1 MRGKCLRPILPTSY
15 PSHRRTCTTGEDP
28 ARVTRLSEQA
38 NRRDSAP
45 TLVSPQAGMAF
56 GCLCWLIYC
65 WLERIYVEE
74 VAVTKRLIDI
84 DDELL
89 ASAQEAAGQDSIKGT
104 VTEAL
109 NRLVAQ
115 QHRREQY
122 LRESWAQLGDALADL
137 EDDDVMRR
145 AWS

>member
-1 MRGKCLRPILPTSY
+1 
-15 PSHRRTCTTGEDP
+15 
-28 ARVTRLSEQA
+28 
-38 NRRDSAP
+38 
-45 TLVSPQAGMAF
+45 MA
-56 GCLCWLIYC
+56 
-65 WLERIYVEE
+65 EV

-89 ASAQEAAGQDSIKGT
+89 AAAQQAAGQDSIKGT

-115 QHRREQY
+115 QRRREQY
-122 LRESWAQLGDALADL
+122 LRDSWAQLGDAMVDL
-137 EDDDVMRR
+137 QDDEVMHR